1 MQTTVLS
8 PNLSGCVSILDVG
21 VTYLA
26 TYINERTDH
35 TASIWDFTFNRRNWK
50 DYLRQKFESERPE
63 VIGITYTSMYQG
75 YVEAAIECIREELS
89 KEVKIIVGG
98 VHPTL
103 KPEDGI
109 NLKGVDAVVIG
120 EGEPAF
126 HEILDNIEGGKELDE
141 VKGIWFRNQH
151 GEVIKNQPRGWIADI
166 NELPWP
172 NYDLW
177 DDFDKYMFYLQQL
190 WLMGTRG
197 CPYLCTNCEE
207 VQMYK
212 LLPNSGDS
220 PSGIKGTRK
229 RFRFRDP
236 ESYAQ
241 EIAYHFEKYKNRG
254 MRMAH
259 PFDPVFPIQRQW
271 TLDFVKH
278 YINTGISPELP
289 ISIFARADSFYAQSP
304 TKGTFDE
311 ERLVALKEANIKEVR
326 VGVESGTERMRNEIH
341 KKGVTNDQ
349 IRETFALCR
358 KHGIQTI
365 AYNMLGGPTETK
377 KDMIET
383 LRLNLQIKPNKPIF
397 FVYQELTHD
406 LEQMGL
412 VEGSLKQDYKVPLKS
427 ANKLSRSDQDKG
439 TIQFGEPMSSKHYS
453 RQWLIAF
460 QYFCYAYFIGK
471 RVCIGLYRQKH
482 RFVINFFRVMY
493 QGYKDGVNMKIVFA
507 YFLSATGDNLFT

>member
-1 MQTTVLS
+1 
-8 PNLSGCVSILDVG
+8 
-21 VTYLA
+21 
-26 TYINERTDH
+26 
-35 TASIWDFTFNRRNWK
+35 
-50 DYLRQKFESERPE
+50 
-63 VIGITYTSMYQG
+63 MYQN
-75 YVEAAIECIREELS
+75 YVEASIRYVRDKLS
-89 KEVKIIVGG
+89 REIPIVVGG

-109 NLKGVDAVVIG
+109 NLNGVNAVVIG

-126 HEILDNIEGGKELDE
+126 HEILDNLGGGNGLDNI
-141 VKGIWFRNQH
+141 KGIWFRNDD
-151 GEVIKNQPRGWIADI
+151 GEVIRNAPRGWIADI
-166 NELPWP
+166 NSLPWP
-172 NYDLW
+172 NYELW
-177 DDFDKYMFYLQQL
+177 DDFDKYMYYLQQL

-241 EIAYHFEKYKNRG
+241 EIAYHYDKYKDRG

-271 TLDFVKH
+271 SFDFANH
-278 YINTGISPELP
+278 YINTGISSELP

-304 TKGTFDE
+304 KKGEFDE
-311 ERLVALKEANIKEVR
+311 ERLIALKEANIKEVR

-341 KKGVTNDQ
+341 KKGVTNEQ
-349 IRETFALCR
+349 VRETFAQCR

-365 AYNMLGGPTETK
+365 SYNMIGGPTETK
-377 KDMIET
+377 RDMIET
-383 LRLNLQIKPNKPIF
+383 LRFNISIKPNKPIF

-406 LEQMGL
+406 LVEMGL
-412 VEGSLKQDYKVPLKS
+412 MEGGIKQDYSLPKS
-427 ANKLSRSDQDKG
+427 EENKRNEQDQG
-439 TIQFGEPMSSKHYS
+439 TIQFGEPLPSKHYS
-453 RQWLIAF
+453 KRWLIFF
-460 QYFCYAYFIGK
+460 QYLCYSYFVGK
-471 RVCIGLYRQKH
+471 RVGIGLWHQKH
-482 RFVINFFRVMY
+482 RFIINFVKVMY
-493 QGYKDGVNMKIVFA
+493 RGHKDGANMKIVFA